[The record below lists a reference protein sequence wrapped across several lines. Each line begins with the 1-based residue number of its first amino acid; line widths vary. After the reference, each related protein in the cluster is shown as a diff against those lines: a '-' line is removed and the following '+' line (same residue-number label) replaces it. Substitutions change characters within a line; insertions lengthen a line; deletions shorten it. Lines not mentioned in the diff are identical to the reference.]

1 MFGTHTG
8 FNVME
13 FPGNSGG
20 TIVNLST
27 SLASPLSSQSI
38 SQRDVLHR
46 CQAPGSEDERRQHMQ
61 RIPGMRRICHVLDFL
76 WTMKEELRARETPQS
91 FPFCGVEPVILSNQ
105 GEELQGEAKGHTVSL
120 FTSLKSPPARCPAE
134 HI

>member
-1 MFGTHTG
+1 MFGMHTG

-38 SQRDVLHR
+38 SQRDFLHR
-46 CQAPGSEDERRQHMQ
+46 CQAPSSEDEKRQHMQ
-61 RIPGMRRICHVLDFL
+61 RIPGIHSTLVPSHVLDFL
-76 WTMKEELRARETPQS
+76 SDNERRT
-91 FPFCGVEPVILSNQ
+91 
-105 GEELQGEAKGHTVSL
+105 
-120 FTSLKSPPARCPAE
+120 
-134 HI
+134 